1 MPLSVCGTG
10 ITGPGQITLQT
21 RTAIEQADKIFYL
34 IAEPLTKEWVVQ
46 LRPDAIDLHRL
57 YEDKKLR
64 LASYSQMVEAIMEA
78 VREDLNVCALF
89 YGHPGVFVMPSH
101 MSIACARKE
110 GYDAIMLPGISAADC
125 MFADLGFD
133 PARYGCQQVEA
144 TDLLVYNRLIDPS
157 CDLIIWQI
165 GCVGNLGFA
174 ANGYNL
180 QYLPILIE
188 RLLKHYPADHK
199 VVVYEAAAV
208 FGVAETVSI
217 IDLPKVNLTAISTL
231 YVPPAMMNAPDMEMV
246 KRLGI
251 DADQFSP
258 YNTLLDLI
266 RQAEVMSI

>member
-21 RTAIEQADKIFYL
+21 RTAIERADKIFYL
-34 IAEPLTKEWVVQ
+34 IAEPLTKEWVIA
-46 LRPDAIDLHRL
+46 LRPDATDLHSM

-64 LASYSQMVEAIMEA
+64 LASYSQMVEAIMQP
-78 VREDLNVCALF
+78 VREGLDTCALF

-101 MSIACARKE
+101 MSIARARKE

-144 TDLLVYNRLIDPS
+144 TDLLVYNRSIDPS

-165 GCVGNLGFA
+165 GCIGNLGFA
-174 ANGYNL
+174 VNGYNL
-180 QYLPILIE
+180 QHLPLLIE
-188 RLLKHYPADHK
+188 RLLRHYPADHK
-199 VVVYEAAAV
+199 VVIYEAAAI

-217 IDLPKVNLTAISTL
+217 TDLVNANLTAISTL
-231 YVPPAMMNAPDMEMV
+231 YVPPAVINPPDMEMV

-251 DADQFSP
+251 DAEQFSP
-258 YNTLLDLI
+258 YNELLDLI
-266 RQAEVMSI
+266 RQAGVMST